1 MSPPARTLVISDLH
15 LGMRS
20 GADVLRRPA
29 PRARLLEALDGV
41 DRLVLLGDA
50 LELRQGPLR
59 DALAAARPVF
69 EAIGD
74 ALGADAE
81 VVLVPGNH
89 DHRLLDP
96 WLARRGADGPPAP
109 LALEEHPGPDASPA
123 LEAIAGWLA
132 PARLDVAYPGVWL
145 RDDVYAIHGH
155 YLDRHITVPT
165 IERLGAGAMARIVGP
180 VPAHARPD
188 DYERALAPLYAWIT
202 AIAERTPPGARGTRT
217 SASAA
222 AWRFLAADGHR
233 PLRGRLLAGMLPLG
247 AATINRLGL
256 GPVNSDLSATELR
269 RAGLLAMG
277 EACTRLGIV
286 AEHVIFGHTHR
297 AGPFA
302 ADDELEW
309 RVAGHGR
316 LANTGCWVYEET
328 FLRSGRSSPY
338 WPGGAIEVRAD
349 GPPIAH
355 RLLAD
360 AERATLRPGPA

>member
-1 MSPPARTLVISDLH
+1 MPPPARTLVISDLH
-15 LGMRS
+15 LGMRN
-20 GADVLRRPA
+20 GADVLRRSV
-29 PRARLLEALDGV
+29 PRGRLLEALDGV

-74 ALGADAE
+74 ALGAGAE

-89 DHRLLDP
+89 DHRLLDQ
-96 WLARRGADGPPAP
+96 WFERRGAVGPTAP
-109 LALEEHPGPDASPA
+109 LGLEEHPGPDASPA

-165 IERLGAGAMARIVGP
+165 IERLGAGAMARVVGP
-180 VPAHARPD
+180 VPERARPD

-202 AIAERTPPGARGTRT
+202 AIAERTPPGDGGTRT
-217 SASAA
+217 SVSAA
-222 AWRFLAADGHR
+222 AWKLLAADGHR
-233 PLRGRLLAGMLPLG
+233 PLRGRLLAGVLPLG

-256 GPVNSDLSATELR
+256 GPVNPDLSAAELR
-269 RAGLLAMG
+269 RAGVLAMG
-277 EACTRLGIV
+277 EACERLGIV
-286 AEHVIFGHTHR
+286 AEHVLFGHTHR

-309 RVAGHGR
+309 TIAGHGR
-316 LANTGCWVYEET
+316 LANSGCWVYEEA
-328 FLRSGRSSPY
+328 FLRTGRSSPY
-338 WPGGAIEVRAD
+338 WPGGAMEVRPE
-349 GPPIAH
+349 GPPVPH
-355 RLLAD
+355 RLLEDVD
-360 AERATLRPGPA
+360 AGALRPSRA